1 MSVGARLLDLTG
13 SGDPREKLL
22 SAILGASGAATP
34 PASGGAGGAQYA
46 GGGAGAGGAT
56 APAPAAPAG
65 APAGPTGFE
74 SPPDFANIYAEMLK
88 YQSKAQSIDR
98 GFGLIGSAISQDGNR
113 EATLS
118 AFTGGNGSGVGVPD
132 PSAIASTAMELQKA
146 NIARQQRAAML
157 ASLPMIAR
165 KYGLDLETAKMLYEQ
180 GKLEEVIAEREK
192 PNVELV
198 TSADGTI
205 IAVDKTKSQQTG
217 TFGGKKDMTEVIDG
231 PNGSKVLFDNES
243 DQVLGNVTPRDA
255 SNDYLEYTDYVNNEA
270 KLNPDKPPMSF
281 QEFRMTKPPSTQ
293 ITNNVGQK
301 LDPESEAFAGK
312 SGQFFAEDYQNLR
325 KARNQA
331 RDMLGQYELARKAV
345 DTNVRTGTLG
355 EYEQSLRK
363 LGLAM
368 GLDTDIEKVTGGEL
382 LKTVTNRMALL
393 MRNPDSG
400 MGMPGSVSDRDLTFL
415 KEAQVGLTTA
425 NPKAMIEVFERLE
438 KRKIDIANL
447 ADKYVKEKGKLDA
460 NFDEVVR
467 DFAEKNP
474 LFEGIELVTPDPSAR
489 RTQVF
494 EKYGLKPN

>member
-1 MSVGARLLDLTG
+1 MSVGARLLDMMG

-22 SAILGASGAATP
+22 SALLSSGTTGAP
-34 PASGGAGGAQYA
+34 PASGGAGGAKYA
-46 GGGAGAGGAT
+46 GGGTGAGGT
-56 APAPAAPAG
+56 TGPAPAAPAG

-74 SPPDFANIYAEMLK
+74 SPPDFANIYADILK

-118 AFTGGNGSGVGVPD
+118 AFTGGNGSNIGVPD
-132 PSAIASTAMELQKA
+132 PGALASTAMELQKA

-157 ASLPMIAR
+157 ASLPMIAQ
-165 KYGLDLETAKMLYEQ
+165 KYGLDLETARMLYEQ

-198 TSADGTI
+198 TSSDGTI

-217 TFGGKKDMTEVIDG
+217 TFGSKKDTTELIDG
-231 PNGSKVLFDNES
+231 PNGSKVLFDNET
-243 DQVLGNVTPRDA
+243 DQVLGNVTPRDV
-255 SNDYLEYTDYVNNEA
+255 SSEYVEYMDYVNNEA
-270 KLNPDKPPMSF
+270 KANPGEAPMSF
-281 QEFRMTKPPSTQ
+281 QKFRMTKPPSMKVE
-293 ITNNVGQK
+293 NNLGDTA
-301 LDPESEAFAGK
+301 DPARKKFGEK
-312 SGQFFAEDYQNLR
+312 SGEFFAEDWQNLR
-325 KARNQA
+325 NARKQA
-331 RDMLGQYELARKAV
+331 REMLGQYELARKAIA
-345 DTNVRTGTLG
+345 TNVRTGTFG

-363 LGLAM
+363 LGSALGIDADM
-368 GLDTDIEKVTGGEL
+368 NKITGGEL

-415 KEAQVGLTTA
+415 KEAQVGLSTA
-425 NPKAMIEVFERLE
+425 NPEVMIDVFERLE

-447 ADKYVKEKGKLDA
+447 ADKYAKENGMLDAGFDDVVKE
-460 NFDEVVR
+460 
-467 DFAEKNP
+467 FAEKNP
-474 LFEGIELVTPDPSAR
+474 LFEGIEIAKPNPEEH